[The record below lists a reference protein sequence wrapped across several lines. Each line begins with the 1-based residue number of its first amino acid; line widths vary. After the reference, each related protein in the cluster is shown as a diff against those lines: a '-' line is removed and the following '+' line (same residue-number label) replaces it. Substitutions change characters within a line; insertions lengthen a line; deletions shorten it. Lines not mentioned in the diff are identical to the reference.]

1 MKPGEHNCCPS
12 GCDPHE
18 DTTARHES
26 ECARHNRRRYRPVV
40 RRLRPGESECKD
52 GVESDEGGEQP
63 PIRLENL
70 QERCGVRGDHLMVSK
85 SRTATGG
92 VTPDPAPRG

>member
-1 MKPGEHNCCPS
+1 MKLAIIGVGAVGASRSP
-12 GCDPHE
+12 
-18 DTTARHES
+18 AVRAAES
-26 ECARHNRRRYRPVV
+26 KSRR
-40 RRLRPGESECKD
+40 SIC
-52 GVESDEGGEQP
+52 
-63 PIRLENL
+63 ENL